1 MYKKIEIN
9 QIELD
14 TKSPLYF
21 AENFDMHTKRFF
33 YVLDMKKGEQ
43 RGAHA
48 HMKTSQLIWV
58 ISGAMEIKAL
68 DDKGDILLS
77 EEFNKYSQAI
87 LFDPNVWLDIT
98 SMKDGTSFLCLTDL
112 EYIDEDY
119 IRNPKDFFKRDA

>member
-1 MYKKIEIN
+1 
-9 QIELD
+9 
-14 TKSPLYF
+14 
-21 AENFDMHTKRFF
+21 
-33 YVLDMKKGEQ
+33 
-43 RGAHA
+43 
-48 HMKTSQLIWV
+48 
-58 ISGAMEIKAL
+58 MEIKAL

-112 EYIDEDY
+112 EYIEEDY